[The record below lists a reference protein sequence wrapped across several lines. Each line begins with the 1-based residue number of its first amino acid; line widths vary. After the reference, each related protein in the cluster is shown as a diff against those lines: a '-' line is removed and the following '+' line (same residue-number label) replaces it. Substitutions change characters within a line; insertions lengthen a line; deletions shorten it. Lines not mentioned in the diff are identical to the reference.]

1 MTVCGS
7 VMLLPHV
14 SVNKVIFLL
23 RIMLT
28 YDKPL
33 LTGQPPLG
41 GHLLVPRVWPVN
53 GGSAVLPA
61 FLHQSQ

>member
-1 MTVCGS
+1 
-7 VMLLPHV
+7 
-14 SVNKVIFLL
+14 
-23 RIMLT
+23 MLT

-53 GGSAVLPA
+53 AGSAVLPA
-61 FLHQSQ
+61 FLDQSQ